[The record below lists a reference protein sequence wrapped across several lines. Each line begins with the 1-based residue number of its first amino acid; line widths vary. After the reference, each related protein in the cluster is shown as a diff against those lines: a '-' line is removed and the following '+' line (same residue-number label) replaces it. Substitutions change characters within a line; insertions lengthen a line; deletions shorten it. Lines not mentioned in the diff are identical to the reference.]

1 MKIEWVGTLLSS
13 IPEAEKLADIC
24 ESKTT
29 LVYVANSRSTIA
41 AKQWFSTS
49 GSPPLSGMNDPFTGT
64 IQGHWKTDMCTRTL
78 YVSKEK
84 ANWTAT
90 HS

>member
-49 GSPPLSGMNDPFTGT
+49 GSPPL
-64 IQGHWKTDMCTRTL
+64 
-78 YVSKEK
+78 
-84 ANWTAT
+84 
-90 HS
+90 